1 MAVPVVEIKQ
11 NEKEQPLPVSKPAS
25 KESGKQ
31 KNKKKQDKGIEQ
43 PQIET
48 KVQDSSMKKID

>member
-1 MAVPVVEIKQ
+1 VAVPVVETKQ
-11 NEKEQPLPVSKPAS
+11 NERPLAVSKPAS

-31 KNKKKQDKGIEQ
+31 KTKKKQTKGVEQ

-48 KVQDSSMKKID
+48 KVQDSSMKNID

>member
-1 MAVPVVEIKQ
+1 MNKK
-11 NEKEQPLPVSKPAS
+11 NEREQPLAVSKPAS

-31 KNKKKQDKGIEQ
+31 KNKKKQAKGAEQ

-48 KVQDSSMKKID
+48 KVQDYQMMKID

>member
-1 MAVPVVEIKQ
+1 MPVPVAEIKQ
-11 NEKEQPLPVSKPAS
+11 SEREQPLAVSKPAS

-31 KNKKKQDKGIEQ
+31 KNKKKQAKGVEQ
-43 PQIET
+43 PQIEK

>member
-1 MAVPVVEIKQ
+1 MAVPVAEIKQ
-11 NEKEQPLPVSKPAS
+11 NERPLVVSKPTS
-25 KESGKQ
+25 KDSGNQ
-31 KNKKKQDKGIEQ
+31 KNKKKQAKEVEQ